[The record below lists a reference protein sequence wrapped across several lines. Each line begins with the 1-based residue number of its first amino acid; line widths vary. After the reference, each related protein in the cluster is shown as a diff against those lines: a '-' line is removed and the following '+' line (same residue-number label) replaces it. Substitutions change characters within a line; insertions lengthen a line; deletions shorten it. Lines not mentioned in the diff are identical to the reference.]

1 MRYDVIIVGAGAMG
15 SAAAI
20 HLATRGRSVIAF
32 DRFGVPNDQGSS
44 HGLTRIIRIA
54 YYEHPSYVPLLIRAA
69 ELWSEL
75 ERLTGERL
83 FMRTGSIDASA
94 PGDPVFEGSRRSCEM
109 HGLRHEV
116 LSSREL
122 GQRFPGYRLPADH
135 VAVFQPDGGFL
146 IPEVAVA
153 AHARLAAAHGATI
166 REHERVV
173 SWEERDGGVEVT
185 TENGRY
191 VADHLVLSAGS
202 WIADFHPA
210 YADLFEPERQVVTWF
225 EIADSSKFAPERFPV
240 FNLTVEEGRYYGF
253 PEWGN
258 PGFKV
263 GRYHHLAGRV
273 DPDSVDRVVHDADV
287 EILHRFARRYFP
299 EGAGPALQSSVCLF
313 TNTPDEHFIIDR
325 LPEHERVHVVSA
337 CSGHGFK
344 FASVI
349 GEIVA
354 DLVTTGGCRFDLSL
368 FSMRR
373 FEGRNDVLR
382 A

>member
-15 SAAAI
+15 SAAAM
-20 HLATRGRSVIAF
+20 HLAARGRRVIAF

-54 YYEHPSYVPLLIRAA
+54 YYEDPSYVPLLVRAA
-69 ELWSEL
+69 ELWSAL
-75 ERLTGERL
+75 ERRFGERL
-83 FMRTGSIDASA
+83 FVRTGSIDASA
-94 PGDPVFEGSRRSCEM
+94 PGDPVFEGSLRSCEM

-122 GQRFPGYRLPADH
+122 NERFPGYRLPAEH
-135 VAVFQPDGGFL
+135 LAVFQPDGGFL
-146 IPEVAVA
+146 IPEIAVA
-153 AHARLAAAHGATI
+153 AHARLAAADAATI
-166 REHERVV
+166 REHERVL

-185 TENGRY
+185 TESGRY

-202 WIADFHPA
+202 WIADFIPA

-225 EIADSSKFAPERFPV
+225 EIADSAKFAPERFPV

-253 PEWGN
+253 PEWGS

-263 GRYHHLAGRV
+263 GRYHHLGERV
-273 DPDSVDRVVHDADV
+273 HPDSVDRGVHDADV
-287 EILHRFARRYFP
+287 EILRGFARRYFP
-299 EGAGPALQSSVCLF
+299 DGAGRALRSSVCLF

-325 LPEHERVHVVSA
+325 LPDHDRVLVVSA

-354 DLVTTGGCRFDLSL
+354 DLVTMAESRFDLKL
-368 FSMRR
+368 FSLKR
-373 FEGRNDVLR
+373 FP
-382 A
+382 

>member
-15 SAAAI
+15 SAAAM

-202 WIADFHPA
+202 WIADFLPA

-225 EIADSSKFAPERFPV
+225 EIADSSKFAPSAFPCSTSPWKKGGTTV
-240 FNLTVEEGRYYGF
+240 FPSGGIRGSKSGDIIISPGEWIRIPWIASFTTRTSRSFTDSRDGTSRKVRGRRCS
-253 PEWGN
+253 P
-258 PGFKV
+258 
-263 GRYHHLAGRV
+263 R
-273 DPDSVDRVVHDADV
+273 
-287 EILHRFARRYFP
+287 
-299 EGAGPALQSSVCLF
+299 SVCSR
-313 TNTPDEHFIIDR
+313 T
-325 LPEHERVHVVSA
+325 
-337 CSGHGFK
+337 
-344 FASVI
+344 
-349 GEIVA
+349 
-354 DLVTTGGCRFDLSL
+354 
-368 FSMRR
+368 RR
-373 FEGRNDVLR
+373 MSISS
-382 A
+382 